1 MVFKF
6 IAPYLILIT
15 LLFSV
20 QSFSQNKDKSIFIE
34 TNINANVSLIF
45 PSPIKEAVITSPKY
59 KFTFNHNSNLGILQ
73 AREGDNA
80 YMTVITTSG
89 EVYSLEVGYN
99 KSAKTSV
106 HIIDKASAIA
116 SVNTTDTSPEIETE
130 NIPESTPATAMKD
143 NVTLNSE
150 DAIQKNIPTLSK
162 ENVLKIA
169 GNKII
174 ESLPDENEVPE
185 NTIIENRDTE
195 TGTDLSADWPEDG
208 GKEVIIEE
216 QNFEENPFI
225 EEDLYVVNKEQYFEI
240 YCENNILQ
248 SSFFKRFFREEGDV
262 RLRFKNIFKDRNEIY
277 LILQVENLS
286 ERDYNINFLD
296 FYIENEKSKN
306 KKRLEPVFKY
316 NFQDVVLSKTMHEM
330 VFVFDEFKL
339 DSKERLL
346 IVLDEIDGLNLIV
359 FPIQNSIINDPRT

>member
-6 IAPYLILIT
+6 LAPYLILIT
-15 LLFSV
+15 LLYSV
-20 QSFSQNKDKSIFIE
+20 QSFSQNPDKSIFIE

-45 PSPIKEAVITSPKY
+45 PSAIKETVITSPKY

-80 YMTVITTSG
+80 YMTVITATG

-99 KSAKTSV
+99 KAAKTSV

-116 SVNTTDTSPEIETE
+116 SVNSTDTSTEIKPD
-130 NIPESTPATAMKD
+130 NIPEPKPVVKD
-143 NVTLNSE
+143 NTSLNSE
-150 DAIQKNIPTLSK
+150 DIIQNKAPSLSK
-162 ENVLKIA
+162 ENASQIT
-169 GNKII
+169 NKNIDP
-174 ESLPDENEVPE
+174 LPDDKDVPE
-185 NTIIENRDTE
+185 NTITENIDTE
-195 TGTDLSADWPEDG
+195 TGTDISADWFEDG
-208 GKEVIIEE
+208 DKEVIIDE

-248 SSFFKRFFREEGDV
+248 SSFFKRFFKEEGDV

-296 FYIENEKSKN
+296 FYIEHEKSKN

-359 FPIQNSIINDPRT
+359 FPVQNSIINDPRI